1 MKAMKTFAALLALA
15 FSLAGCGGVD
25 GDPVR
30 PAPGS
35 AGRGSSTAAF
45 DADSADPE
53 QLAAMR
59 QLAGGNGDLA
69 GVLYLGSVPERTTD
83 VHAVLDS
90 LPEQPRQFVADIP
103 ADRWVAAAGGGRVIV
118 PAGRFLSGSVLLKDN
133 VELHLESGAVLISS
147 LNPADITPFPQGGDG
162 TDPDDTADGW
172 EGGFFLGASHAKNV
186 TISGMGTIYG
196 QGDKVF
202 LDKNVDNG
210 FHECPKFCEAFRPRM
225 MLFEAVENFTVRD
238 VTLQDAAFWTLHMA
252 GCRHVRI
259 QNIMILNDDRG
270 ANNDGIDP
278 DCCQD
283 VVISNCIVR
292 TGDDAIVVKS
302 TGPMSRRY
310 GASENVAI
318 TGCILHSRDSA
329 LKIGTETHGVIRNVT
344 LSDCVIDDCSRA
356 VGVWVRDGGTVED
369 IHVHHLTGCT
379 RRYADSYQLPSAPGW
394 WGKGEPVFVSATPR
408 KGKTGPAGV
417 IRRVSFDHL
426 YLTSESC
433 AFAAGEPDS
442 EIQDLRISEMH
453 LTLQHRGTQPGGLFD
468 EQPSARHI
476 YPHAIPALYARC
488 VDGLTVKDSTVR
500 FVGENEAWDGSVAE
514 LEHCRRAKL
523 DLEKLV

>member
-1 MKAMKTFAALLALA
+1 MDYSILRYGA
-15 FSLAGCGGVD
+15 
-25 GDPVR
+25 
-30 PAPGS
+30 
-35 AGRGSSTAAF
+35 
-45 DADSADPE
+45 
-53 QLAAMR
+53 
-59 QLAGGNGDLA
+59 
-69 GVLYLGSVPERTTD
+69 
-83 VHAVLDS
+83 
-90 LPEQPRQFVADIP
+90 VADGVTNCAAAIQQ
-103 ADRWVAAAGGGRVIV
+103 AVDAAAAAGGGRVIV

-172 EGGFFLGASHAKNV
+172 EGGYFLGASHAKNV

-318 TGCILHSRDSA
+318 TGCVLHSRDSA

-356 VGVWVRDGGTVED
+356 VGVWMRDGGTVED

-379 RRYADSYQLPSAPGW
+379 RRYADSYQLPGAPGW

-523 DLEKLV
+523 DLEKLI

>member
-1 MKAMKTFAALLALA
+1 MDYSILRYGA
-15 FSLAGCGGVD
+15 
-25 GDPVR
+25 
-30 PAPGS
+30 
-35 AGRGSSTAAF
+35 
-45 DADSADPE
+45 
-53 QLAAMR
+53 
-59 QLAGGNGDLA
+59 
-69 GVLYLGSVPERTTD
+69 
-83 VHAVLDS
+83 
-90 LPEQPRQFVADIP
+90 VADGVTNCAAAIQQ
-103 ADRWVAAAGGGRVIV
+103 AVDAAAAAGGGRVIV
-118 PAGRFLSGSVLLKDN
+118 PAGRFLSGSVLLRDN

-147 LNPADITPFPQGGDG
+147 LNPDG

-202 LDKNVDNG
+202 LDKDADNG
-210 FHECPKFCEAFRPRM
+210 FHECPKFCDVFRPRM

-259 QNIMILNDDRG
+259 QNIRILNDDRG

-278 DCCQD
+278 DCCRD
-283 VVISNCIVR
+283 VVISNCLVR

-379 RRYADSYQLPSAPGW
+379 RRYADSYQLPGAPGW

-453 LTLQHRGTQPGGLFD
+453 LTLQHHGTQPGGLFD

-488 VDGLTVKDSTVR
+488 VNGLTVKDSTVR

-523 DLEKLV
+523 ELEKLV

>member
-1 MKAMKTFAALLALA
+1 M
-15 FSLAGCGGVD
+15 
-25 GDPVR
+25 
-30 PAPGS
+30 
-35 AGRGSSTAAF
+35 
-45 DADSADPE
+45 
-53 QLAAMR
+53 
-59 QLAGGNGDLA
+59 
-69 GVLYLGSVPERTTD
+69 
-83 VHAVLDS
+83 
-90 LPEQPRQFVADIP
+90 
-103 ADRWVAAAGGGRVIV
+103 
-118 PAGRFLSGSVLLKDN
+118 
-133 VELHLESGAVLISS
+133 
-147 LNPADITPFPQGGDG
+147 
-162 TDPDDTADGW
+162 
-172 EGGFFLGASHAKNV
+172 
-186 TISGMGTIYG
+186 
-196 QGDKVF
+196 
-202 LDKNVDNG
+202 
-210 FHECPKFCEAFRPRM
+210 
-225 MLFEAVENFTVRD
+225 
-238 VTLQDAAFWTLHMA
+238 
-252 GCRHVRI
+252 
-259 QNIMILNDDRG
+259 
-270 ANNDGIDP
+270 
-278 DCCQD
+278 
-283 VVISNCIVR
+283 R

-379 RRYADSYQLPSAPGW
+379 RRYADSYQLPGAPGW

-500 FVGENEAWDGSVAE
+500 FVGENEAWDGSAAE

-523 DLEKLV
+523 ELEKLV

>member
-1 MKAMKTFAALLALA
+1 M
-15 FSLAGCGGVD
+15 
-25 GDPVR
+25 
-30 PAPGS
+30 
-35 AGRGSSTAAF
+35 
-45 DADSADPE
+45 
-53 QLAAMR
+53 
-59 QLAGGNGDLA
+59 
-69 GVLYLGSVPERTTD
+69 
-83 VHAVLDS
+83 
-90 LPEQPRQFVADIP
+90 
-103 ADRWVAAAGGGRVIV
+103 
-118 PAGRFLSGSVLLKDN
+118 
-133 VELHLESGAVLISS
+133 
-147 LNPADITPFPQGGDG
+147 
-162 TDPDDTADGW
+162 
-172 EGGFFLGASHAKNV
+172 
-186 TISGMGTIYG
+186 
-196 QGDKVF
+196 
-202 LDKNVDNG
+202 
-210 FHECPKFCEAFRPRM
+210 
-225 MLFEAVENFTVRD
+225 
-238 VTLQDAAFWTLHMA
+238 
-252 GCRHVRI
+252 
-259 QNIMILNDDRG
+259 
-270 ANNDGIDP
+270 
-278 DCCQD
+278 
-283 VVISNCIVR
+283 
-292 TGDDAIVVKS
+292 
-302 TGPMSRRY
+302 
-310 GASENVAI
+310 AI
-318 TGCILHSRDSA
+318 TGCVLHSRDSA

-379 RRYADSYQLPSAPGW
+379 RRYADSYQLPGAPGW

-468 EQPSARHI
+468 EQPSTRHI